1 MFYNY
6 EGSTN
11 AILYRDMVALISLRL
26 IYTTWTAM
34 ATPYYTLLP
43 DTVIQRQLI
52 LLRLGASKA
61 SRNMYGKTPAQLA
74 RKRSLV
80 AALCQD

>member
-11 AILYRDMVALISLRL
+11 AILYRDMDVLILLRL

-34 ATPYYTLLP
+34 ATPNYTLLP

-52 LLRLGASKA
+52 LLRLGASKT
-61 SRNMYGKTPAQLA
+61 SRNIW
-74 RKRSLV
+74 
-80 AALCQD
+80 